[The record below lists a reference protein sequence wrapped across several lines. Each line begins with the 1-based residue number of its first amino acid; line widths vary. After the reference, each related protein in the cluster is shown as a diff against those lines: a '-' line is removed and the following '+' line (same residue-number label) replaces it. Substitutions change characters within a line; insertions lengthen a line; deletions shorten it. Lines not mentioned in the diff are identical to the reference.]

1 MKKVLLLGDSIR
13 QGYCEYVKMS
23 LSDVAEVY
31 YPNTNCAFTGY
42 IIRYLFDW
50 KNELKIGEDVDL
62 VHWNAGLWDAL
73 RLPDGMPHTLLKH
86 YEENVERICNM
97 IELMFPN
104 AKMIFAT
111 STPVQE
117 HLFTP
122 PIVRYNLDTKQ
133 YNKSA
138 VEIVKNHNGYINDL
152 YTLMAN
158 APVEYHSDRT
168 HYSSKEGTRII
179 TEQVV
184 KSIENVLGINGKKLN
199 YDELFKKQENIIGL

>member
-31 YPNTNCAFTGY
+31 YPNTICAFTGY
-42 IIRYLFDW
+42 IIRYLFAW

-73 RLPDGMPHTLLKH
+73 RMPDGMPHTLLKH

-152 YTLMAN
+152 YTLLAN